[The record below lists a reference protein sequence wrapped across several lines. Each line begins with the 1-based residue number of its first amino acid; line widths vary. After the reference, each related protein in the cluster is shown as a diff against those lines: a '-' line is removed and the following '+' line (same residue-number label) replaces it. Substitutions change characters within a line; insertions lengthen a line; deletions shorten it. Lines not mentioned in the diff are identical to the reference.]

1 MNPRPQIILYII
13 IIIVIISLMAL
24 AARWLPR
31 QGRAQ
36 HVPKIWGSWYA
47 SFLRYARGQIH
58 RYADC
63 STNAALRRRWHS
75 WQHGSRH
82 PWSIAKGRPVA
93 STRTH
98 TYLLTYLRFTHTHCP
113 AAQSTLLVFTGREY
127 RAAGKNTPHR
137 TVRGWCGLIAVNMG
151 SDVKSW
157 SWSCVLRSWSCLGL
171 EPCGLVN
178 ITDLC
183 R

>member
-47 SFLRYARGQIH
+47 SFLRYARRQIH

-75 WQHGSRH
+75 WQHGSRR

-98 TYLLTYLRFTHTHCP
+98 TYLLTYLRFTHTLPGCSVHTSRVYGP
-113 AAQSTLLVFTGREY
+113 WIQSSREEHAAPYGSRVMWVDSREH
-127 RAAGKNTPHR
+127 GQ
-137 TVRGWCGLIAVNMG
+137 WC
-151 SDVKSW
+151 
-157 SWSCVLRSWSCLGL
+157 
-171 EPCGLVN
+171 
-178 ITDLC
+178 
-183 R
+183 